1 MEFAV
6 FATWDH
12 GSSIPPEVVARIVHS
27 LPPGGRPCVV
37 VDPKE
42 DRYLT
47 LGLDVDA
54 PSHDEATVAGRA
66 ALERAVSRGPLAGR
80 VISVASLTDEGHV
93 VWSPGS

>member
-12 GSSIPPEVVARIVHS
+12 GSSIPAEVVARIVHS
-27 LPPGGRPCVV
+27 LPPEGRPCVV
-37 VDPKE
+37 VDPQE

-47 LGLDVDA
+47 LGLDVNA

-66 ALERAVSRGPLAGR
+66 ALERAVRLGPLAGR
-80 VISVASLTDEGHV
+80 VIRVESLTEEGHV
-93 VWSPGS
+93 VWPPGS